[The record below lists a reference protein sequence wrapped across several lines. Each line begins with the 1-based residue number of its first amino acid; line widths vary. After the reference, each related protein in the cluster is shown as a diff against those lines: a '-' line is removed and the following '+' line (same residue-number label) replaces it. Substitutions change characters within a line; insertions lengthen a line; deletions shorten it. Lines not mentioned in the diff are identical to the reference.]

1 MLQVMFARIIA
12 MIPPA
17 ALRFCVFSNFLMLSS
32 PNELLGFR
40 ILQTAPSNVVAQ
52 EPVCRSPLVAK
63 EDWRRSEE
71 GCAVTLS

>member
-17 ALRFCVFSNFLMLSS
+17 ALRFCVFSNFLMLLS

-71 GCAVTLS
+71 GFAVTVS